1 MLIAN
6 NNYRLLFKKI
16 CLVGN
21 WKFVQKNFRDFVILA
36 NDGEIRTSKYLLYLS
51 MEYFHE
57 LFTADSTL
65 NSITLNFNRE
75 IIEKLIDFTYK
86 GIFSFTIDKMNE
98 LDSIV
103 QCIKLLKPLKEH
115 IVLECIVEMLTE
127 YLMKDWEKLK
137 LDEVVQLLDVSYQHL
152 LTNVFDSA
160 FNLIINKHFVDF
172 QLEYNEQSEG
182 EKRIVYR
189 RLRRSPLNGL
199 LSPINLMISIYNKR
213 QKLYRAIRFCNT
225 SNSYQIIE

>member
-75 IIEKLIDFTYK
+75 IIEKVRKSTISTFSLLVLIILIIIFFYYLLLLLIIYYLLLIIILSEILIFIKIIKFSLIILLLLLILINTIQFYSIFFLNDFQFCYFLQFFQLIDFTYK

-127 YLMKDWEKLK
+127 YLMKVILQSFQQK
-137 LDEVVQLLDVSYQHL
+137 
-152 LTNVFDSA
+152 N
-160 FNLIINKHFVDF
+160 II
-172 QLEYNEQSEG
+172 
-182 EKRIVYR
+182 
-189 RLRRSPLNGL
+189 
-199 LSPINLMISIYNKR
+199 
-213 QKLYRAIRFCNT
+213 
-225 SNSYQIIE
+225 